1 MYGNYFKDA
10 SIRQILTNRIYTG
23 VLEIQKTFVTD
34 PITKRQAVNHGERN
48 RYVVEWHHEAII
60 SSDMFERV
68 QQELKNRKEMG
79 MQRGGYARD
88 F

>member
-34 PITKRQAVNHGERN
+34 PITKRQAVNHGEKN
-48 RYVVEWHHEAII
+48 KYEWNGI
-60 SSDMFERV
+60 M
-68 QQELKNRKEMG
+68 KP
-79 MQRGGYARD
+79 
-88 F
+88 